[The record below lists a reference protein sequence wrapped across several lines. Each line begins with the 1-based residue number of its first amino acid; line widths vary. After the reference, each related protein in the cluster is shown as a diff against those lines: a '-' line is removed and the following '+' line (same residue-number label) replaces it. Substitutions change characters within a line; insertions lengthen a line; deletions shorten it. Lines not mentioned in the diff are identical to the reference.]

1 MDQIKRAHDFQD
13 QSNEQPEAA
22 AGQDPLRQLNDLEL
36 VLCSGG
42 EGVLT
47 W

>member
-13 QSNEQPEAA
+13 QAAEQPEATP
-22 AGQDPLRQLNDLEL
+22 GQETLRTLNDLEL

-42 EGVLT
+42 DGILT

>member
-13 QSNEQPEAA
+13 QGSEQPEAA
-22 AGQDPLRQLNDLEL
+22 AGQDTLRTLDDLEL

-42 EGVLT
+42 DGVLT

>member
-1 MDQIKRAHDFQD
+1 MDQIKRAHEFETQPAD
-13 QSNEQPEAA
+13 EQAVPASQE
-22 AGQDPLRQLNDLEL
+22 LRTLNDLEL
-36 VLCSGG
+36 VLCGGG

>member
-1 MDQIKRAHDFQD
+1 MDQIKRANDLQD
-13 QSNEQPEAA
+13 QANEQAEA
-22 AGQDPLRQLNDLEL
+22 AGQDPVRTLNDLEL

-42 EGVLT
+42 DGVLT